1 MIINDIFL
9 NVNEFEANDKSEDV
23 TVIVTHGLA
32 EYSKNYKELAEFLQ
46 DNNFNVITYDLR
58 GHGKSLGKRGYIKS
72 YDDYVSDLK
81 ELVNYAKKKTTKV
94 FLIGH
99 SMGGIITNLYVVKY
113 GNVNGVIVTSSPFDY
128 LPSIDKIRKFP
139 FKKLLGLKQLK
150 TSFTDTRLLHE
161 INYVD
166 DIYDLKKYYAK
177 IGVEVLYYGIKYLNE
192 NISNYKVPALFIHG
206 KKDKLVPYEHS
217 EKISKSIESTDKTL
231 SLYENS
237 LHNIINDIE
246 KEEVKAEILKWLV
259 ERK

>member
-9 NVNEFEANDKSEDV
+9 NVNEFEAIDKSNDV

-46 DNNFNVITYDLR
+46 NNNFNVITYDLR
-58 GHGKSLGKRGYIKS
+58 GHGKSLGKRGYVKS

-81 ELVNYAKKKTTKV
+81 ELVNYAKKKTSKV

-113 GNVNGVIVTSSPFDY
+113 GNINGVIVTSSPVDL
-128 LPSIDKIRKFP
+128 LPSIQKIKRFP
-139 FKKLLGLKQLK
+139 FKKLLGNKQLR
-150 TSFTDTRLLHE
+150 TSFTDTRLLHK

-166 DIYDLKKYYAK
+166 DIYDLRKYYSI
-177 IGVEVLYYGIKYLNE
+177 IGVEVLYFGIKYLNK
-192 NISNYKVPALFIHG
+192 NINNYRIPALFIHG
-206 KKDKLVPYEHS
+206 KKDQLVPCEHS
-217 EKISKSIESTDKTL
+217 QKIYDLIPSKDKQIIL
-231 SLYENS
+231 FENS

-246 KEEVKAEILKWLV
+246 KEEVKNEILKWLV